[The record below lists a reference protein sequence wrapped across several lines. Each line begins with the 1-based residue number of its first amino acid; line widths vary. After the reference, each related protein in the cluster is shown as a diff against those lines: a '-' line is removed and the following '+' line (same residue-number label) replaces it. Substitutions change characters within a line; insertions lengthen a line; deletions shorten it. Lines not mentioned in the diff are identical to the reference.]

1 MNAFSSEILPPSLRQ
16 MWSKCLVTS
25 LPQTELC
32 LSLFG
37 CACLCYAVPVRIG
50 LCLSLFGCACPY
62 WAVPVFVTLCL
73 SVLGCACLCYA
84 VPVRIGLRL
93 SLLRCAYLYWA
104 VPVFVRLCLSLLGRA
119 CLCYAV
125 PNRVQLCWPLRVP
138 LLFRNRILTL
148 IPLYRFSTAV
158 KWYTFIPSQ
167 FVQ

>member
-37 CACLCYAVPVRIG
+37 CACLCSAVPVFVR
-50 LCLSLFGCACPY
+50 LCLSLLRCACPY

-73 SVLGCACLCYA
+73 SLLGCACLCSV
-84 VPVRIGLRL
+84 VPVRVG
-93 SLLRCAYLYWA
+93 
-104 VPVFVRLCLSLLGRA
+104 LCLSLLGCA

-125 PNRVQLCWPLRVP
+125 PNRVQLCWPLHVP

-148 IPLYRFSTAV
+148 IPLYKNRPLITGWRFPLDPHL
-158 KWYTFIPSQ
+158 TFEK
-167 FVQ
+167 

>member
-37 CACLCYAVPVRIG
+37 CACLCSAVPVFVT
-50 LCLSLFGCACPY
+50 LCLSLLRCACPY

-73 SVLGCACLCYA
+73 SLLGCACLCSA
-84 VPVRIGLRL
+84 VPIRVG
-93 SLLRCAYLYWA
+93 
-104 VPVFVRLCLSLLGRA
+104 LCLSLLGCA

-148 IPLYRFSTAV
+148 IPLYRIAIRRSALLKV
-158 KWYTFIPSQ
+158 NGKEVSVSRWK
-167 FVQ
+167 

>member
-37 CACLCYAVPVRIG
+37 CACLCSAVPVFVR
-50 LCLSLFGCACPY
+50 LCLSLF
-62 WAVPVFVTLCL
+62 
-73 SVLGCACLCYA
+73 GCACLCYA
-84 VPVRIGLRL
+84 VPVCIGLCL

-104 VPVFVRLCLSLLGRA
+104 VPVFVGLCLSLLGCA

-148 IPLYRFSTAV
+148 IPLYSKRLLWSFWPRNARSSKKSRLKDGA
-158 KWYTFIPSQ
+158 YFC
-167 FVQ
+167 

>member
-25 LPQTELC
+25 LPQTEPC

-50 LCLSLFGCACPY
+50 LCLSL
-62 WAVPVFVTLCL
+62 
-73 SVLGCACLCYA
+73 
-84 VPVRIGLRL
+84 
-93 SLLRCAYLYWA
+93 LRCAYLYWA
-104 VPVFVRLCLSLLGRA
+104 VPVFVRLCLSVLGCA

-138 LLFRNRILTL
+138 LLFRNRILNL
-148 IPLYRFSTAV
+148 IPLYNYAPVCATVNNISHTDCDD
-158 KWYTFIPSQ
+158 
-167 FVQ
+167 

>member
-1 MNAFSSEILPPSLRQ
+1 MFNHIDSTFGAYMPSSFSSEILPPSLRQ

-50 LCLSLFGCACPY
+50 LCLSL
-62 WAVPVFVTLCL
+62 
-73 SVLGCACLCYA
+73 
-84 VPVRIGLRL
+84 
-93 SLLRCAYLYWA
+93 LRCAYLYWA
-104 VPVFVRLCLSLLGRA
+104 VPVFVRLCLSLLGCA

-138 LLFRNRILTL
+138 LLFRNRILIL
-148 IPLYRFSTAV
+148 IPLYKILSAQMVGARRAT
-158 KWYTFIPSQ
+158 IPYEARRAESKKRDKG
-167 FVQ
+167 